1 MDHAKTKKSSDRLML
16 LITVVDRK
24 KTEFYADYIQDLGA
38 NVQFVSYGEGTADPS
53 MRSLLGLTDVEKTV
67 IFSVIREEKQDKIL
81 QAVSEKFES
90 IRNGKGI
97 AFTVPFSSVIG
108 TSVYNFMLDNRSIFK

>member
-38 NVQFVSYGEGTADPS
+38 NVQFVSYGEGTADAS
-53 MRSLLGLTDVEKTV
+53 MRSILGLTDVEKTV